1 MGWGG
6 AYLQGRQVRAA
17 ETEAEARRAMAERD
31 FAMREAS
38 ARRQSDV
45 DRRRLDLE
53 RWQAG
58 RAESEFRIKNDP
70 FLSALPDLIKG
81 FPEGAD
87 PALLDAAHDYYVDLI
102 GQGRVTPS
110 DPNGPEWMNAG
121 GNLRPTSPGAQV
133 PAATRP
139 VGPGADQYPARAS
152 SGAPPMPA
160 LPMEMG
166 GEQDAPVAADRRGT
180 LDQAASRRLG
190 LAGGASSA
198 LPEAAPTEMVP
209 GYSSRPGEERPGYL
223 EFGATASEPEQ
234 ALGEQARHNA
244 GRPLDLEEAAEA
256 GGGRRRQRLGAHQ
269 PQPLHP
275 GGIGQR
281 HPGRDHRTAGLGI
294 EHLPEEVLALA
305 DRDLRHDELLARCA
319 LDVDHVGR
327 EAVGPHHHAKVAL
340 RRHQDLEG
348 SAGIVEVVA
357 VDREVPH
364 RRPVGKRDPA
374 AQLAGSARHLR
385 GGNPPQGG
393 PGQGAGRPGDGGERP
408 EGQGGGEEVT
418 VWEHGGSLVRRLSL
432 RGCKWRSG
440 AAPRERLERS
450 RAGSEAAA
458 TTAFPAPARAA
469 AAAVPRS

>member
-244 GRPLDLEEAAEA
+244 GRTLEGFGQAARARLAQKLAEAQARRGHSGAGKEQTKDLEIQQKALWDAKDALGRLQAGMVNINGVWTYVSDQRDPAVREQHRAQLAAA
-256 GGGRRRQRLGAHQ
+256 TAQVDSMQRALYFGWKDAT
-269 PQPLHP
+269 
-275 GGIGQR
+275 
-281 HPGRDHRTAGLGI
+281 PGRDPKYLLDARGYAAVRLRELGGDT
-294 EHLPEEVLALA
+294 PANRARVA
-305 DRDLRHDELLARCA
+305 DEIKLRY
-319 LDVDHVGR
+319 
-327 EAVGPHHHAKVAL
+327 
-340 RRHQDLEG
+340 G
-348 SAGIVEVVA
+348 SA
-357 VDREVPH
+357 
-364 RRPVGKRDPA
+364 
-374 AQLAGSARHLR
+374 
-385 GGNPPQGG
+385 
-393 PGQGAGRPGDGGERP
+393 
-408 EGQGGGEEVT
+408 
-418 VWEHGGSLVRRLSL
+418 
-432 RGCKWRSG
+432 
-440 AAPRERLERS
+440 AP
-450 RAGSEAAA
+450 
-458 TTAFPAPARAA
+458 
-469 AAAVPRS
+469 